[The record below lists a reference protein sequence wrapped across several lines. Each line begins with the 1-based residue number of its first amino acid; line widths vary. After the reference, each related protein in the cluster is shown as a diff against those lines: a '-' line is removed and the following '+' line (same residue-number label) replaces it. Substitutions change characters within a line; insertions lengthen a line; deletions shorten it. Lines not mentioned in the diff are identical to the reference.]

1 MAGKPV
7 AATPA
12 GFAGPP
18 HIRDASGALVA
29 WFTEPPGALI
39 QVAEPCQL
47 TVDMA
52 RWLVGP
58 GFAALEAR
66 FPEPARLILVLD
78 LGLMTGRDVAVRP
91 LIVDLAKTLRPRL
104 ARAIVIP
111 PQRASALYI
120 ASLKTGVAVLRV
132 FGVTVE
138 VARSLPEVVTTAA
151 LGPAQG

>member
-1 MAGKPV
+1 MPSHPIGR
-7 AATPA
+7 TPA
-12 GFAGPP
+12 GFTASP
-18 HIRDASGALVA
+18 HLRDASGALAV

-78 LGLMTGRDVAVRP
+78 LGLMAGRDVAVRP
-91 LIVDLAKTLRPRL
+91 LIVDLAKALRPRL
-104 ARAIVIP
+104 ARAIVLP

-120 ASLKTGVAVLRV
+120 ASLKTGVAMLRV

-138 VARSLPEVVTTAA
+138 IGRSLSDVVSTVA
-151 LGPAQG
+151 LRPGS